1 LVRRASD
8 STVQSIMSGGD
19 SVQSTVVKSMLE
31 SSEVFALTSELMKY
45 IGFDADVT
53 YEMFGVLSL

>member
-1 LVRRASD
+1 
-8 STVQSIMSGGD
+8 VQSIMSGHD
-19 SVQSTVVKSMLE
+19 SVQSTVLISMLE

-53 YEMFGVLSL
+53 YEMFGVFSL